1 MKKIIMI
8 SYILTTMLV
17 VLTLSACSN
26 DKKLN
31 LSSNTA
37 KEVEQIGNII
47 SVERYENVKAIYKNE
62 IDDDFILITIDG
74 QDKTL
79 GMKGDFD
86 LKEYVEGEPIKISY
100 EITTKQVVDGF
111 IKRPY
116 ITRIDKN

>member
-8 SYILTTMLV
+8 SYFLITILM

-31 LSSNTA
+31 LSPNTA
-37 KEVEQIGNII
+37 KEVEQTGNII

-74 QDKTL
+74 QDRVL
-79 GMKGDFD
+79 GMKGEFD
-86 LKEYVEGEPIKISY
+86 LKEYEKGEPIKISY
-100 EITTKQVVDGF
+100 EISTEQVVDGF
-111 IKRPY
+111 IKRPN